1 MKRYKY
7 LINYINQY
15 GIRTSV
21 VMSQAML
28 KVLEVLSN
36 LEGMTKEKYLGK
48 IAKKNNEG
56 VSNTLF
62 IRDYMVNELLK
73 IITEVAEGLAQA
85 IMHADPRNTKKIHD
99 TCPEYWKEGLDQYI
113 KTHTSK
119 E

>member
-73 IITEVAEGLAQA
+73 IITEVAEGLRV
-85 IMHADPRNTKKIHD
+85 IADDIERGCNSGISGWSDVSRNLD
-99 TCPEYWKEGLDQYI
+99 FGEKE
-113 KTHTSK
+113 
-119 E
+119 EEEEE